1 MHIFR
6 KMNILGLSILVLISL
21 YGIESLGFDP
31 EEFKSLIRQE
41 ANHLDITPEQLITS
55 CEATYIPLVPVDDR
69 AMIQQD
75 LQKFKKELTSDVR
88 RKRSAN
94 NEKRIQQRLQAYQD
108 YLRTA
113 FDKYHRLLNESA
125 YKLSDESI
133 KFWNMA
139 SKEVSDNFEYIG
151 KASLRQEITDAEYIK
166 GFENMFLAW
175 NKIISGYNK
184 LSSKSKKE
192 LEKTFCIR
200 VIVKGIM
207 TKPLSVVQPI
217 LDKIAIEKAKAGMAR
232 DTIKLVTIEAYE

>member
-1 MHIFR
+1 
-6 KMNILGLSILVLISL
+6 MNILGLSILVLISL

-75 LQKFKKELTSDVR
+75 LQKFKKELTSD
-88 RKRSAN
+88 
-94 NEKRIQQRLQAYQD
+94 D

-200 VIVKGIM
+200 LKEADNKFSIHSKKGFGMKFWVRSIINGPIVGLANEFHDSFHKMDSCRKLDQIM
-207 TKPLSVVQPI
+207 NLE
-217 LDKIAIEKAKAGMAR
+217 AIGS
-232 DTIKLVTIEAYE
+232 YE

>member
-1 MHIFR
+1 
-6 KMNILGLSILVLISL
+6 
-21 YGIESLGFDP
+21 
-31 EEFKSLIRQE
+31 
-41 ANHLDITPEQLITS
+41 
-55 CEATYIPLVPVDDR
+55 
-69 AMIQQD
+69 MIQQD

-94 NEKRIQQRLQAYQD
+94 NEKRIQQRLQAYQV
-108 YLRTA
+108 RTNSICIKNYIFPRIIFA
-113 FDKYHRLLNESA
+113 QRSTNTIDFSTNRHTNSATNRSSSGIWFDDIQLLTILI
-125 YKLSDESI
+125 YTQ
-133 KFWNMA
+133 A

-175 NKIISGYNK
+175 NKVRTESFARIKQSKYCLLQIISGYNK